1 MTDLLTT
8 STETD
13 KDAVNEPMRLLTEL
27 HNRGVTYQAVAN
39 LLGVNW
45 RTIHRW
51 SRGETH
57 PTLPGLV
64 TLVLAAQLHQIR
76 DAEEAARQPVAA
88 V

>member
-1 MTDLLTT
+1 
-8 STETD
+8 
-13 KDAVNEPMRLLTEL
+13 
-27 HNRGVTYQAVAN
+27 VTYQAVAN

-64 TLVLAAQLHQIR
+64 CSVLEGQLHRIKHGANR
-76 DAEEAARQPVAA
+76 LEAV
-88 V
+88 

>member
-1 MTDLLTT
+1 MTNLLTT
-8 STETD
+8 SMETER
-13 KDAVNEPMRLLTEL
+13 DAVNELMRLLTEL

-64 TLVLAAQLHQIR
+64 SSVLTAQLHLIR
-76 DAEEAARQPVAA
+76 DAEEAARQPVEA

>member
-1 MTDLLTT
+1 MTNLLTT
-8 STETD
+8 STETE

-27 HNRGVTYQAVAN
+27 HTRGGSYQAVAN

-64 TLVLAAQLHQIR
+64 CSVLEGQLHRIKHGANR
-76 DAEEAARQPVAA
+76 LEAV
-88 V
+88 

>member
-1 MTDLLTT
+1 MTNLLTT
-8 STETD
+8 STETE

-64 TLVLAAQLHQIR
+64 SSVLSAQLHRI
-76 DAEEAARQPVAA
+76 EKING
-88 V
+88 

>member
-1 MTDLLTT
+1 MTNLLMT

-13 KDAVNEPMRLLTEL
+13 KEAVNEPMRLLVEL

-64 TLVLAAQLHQIR
+64 CDVLTTQLHRIR
-76 DAEEAARQPVAA
+76 DAEEAARQPVGA

>member
-1 MTDLLTT
+1 MTNLLTT
-8 STETD
+8 SMETEQ
-13 KDAVNEPMRLLTEL
+13 DAVNELMRLLTEL
-27 HNRGVTYQAVAN
+27 HKRGVTYQAVAD

-64 TLVLAAQLHQIR
+64 CDVLTAQLHRIR
-76 DAEEAARQPVAA
+76 DAEEAARQPVGA